1 MSKKKILIVALFLF
15 LISGIGYVRAN
26 QNDMPLLGKVIYLDA
41 GHGGI
46 G

>member
-1 MSKKKILIVALFLF
+1 MKHSFSMLFLLLLMICTFSF
-15 LISGIGYVRAN
+15 LKVRGSES
-26 QNDMPLLGKVIYLDA
+26 PLLGKVIYLDA